1 MLIEARPI
9 AVCCAVLF
17 FFGNAIIGMV
27 SGVSVP
33 TCTQRSC
40 LAAFVA
46 YVVAKGLIKVVNAI
60 LVKAVINHVILE
72 NERRAANEN
81 G

>member
-9 AVCCAVLF
+9 AISCAVLF
-17 FFGNAIIGMV
+17 FFGNAIIGMFN
-27 SGVSVP
+27 GVSVS

-40 LAAFVA
+40 LAALIA
-46 YVVAKGLIKVVNAI
+46 YMVAKGLVKVVNAI
-60 LVKAVINHVILE
+60 LLKAVINHAILE
-72 NERRAANEN
+72 NERRAKNEN